1 MQNYNEQVMVI
12 KMTNEYVSTL
22 KNKDDVE
29 EGGITL
35 VKKDDGTWAV
45 PGGLYVTNEG
55 YAKAVAKRLDYEF
68 NMPKPQMAQLAD
80 KVVTRLTAASR
91 EGVDLV
97 MGV

>member
-1 MQNYNEQVMVI
+1 
-12 KMTNEYVSTL
+12 MTNEYVSTL

>member
-1 MQNYNEQVMVI
+1 
-12 KMTNEYVSTL
+12 MTNEYTSTI

-45 PGGLYVTNEG
+45 PGGFYVTNEG
-55 YAKAVAKRLDYEF
+55 YAKTVAKRLDYEF
-68 NMPKPQMAQLAD
+68 NMPKPPLAQLAD

-97 MGV
+97 LGV

>member
-1 MQNYNEQVMVI
+1 
-12 KMTNEYVSTL
+12 MTNEYTSTL

-45 PGGLYVTNEG
+45 PGGFYVTNEG

-68 NMPKPQMAQLAD
+68 NMPKPKLSQLAD
-80 KVVTRLTAASR
+80 KVVIRLTAASR
-91 EGVDLV
+91 GDGCDMVL
-97 MGV
+97 GA